1 LLCPQENRFLAIGF
15 VSGNVIINSNLPRL
29 SSFPKCESHL
39 DLMIREELMMKSM
52 HPRRLERWLALNLKN
67 KKETDE

>member
-1 LLCPQENRFLAIGF
+1 
-15 VSGNVIINSNLPRL
+15 
-29 SSFPKCESHL
+29 
-39 DLMIREELMMKSM
+39 MIREELMMKSM